1 MASASSTSAKNLFI
15 DSKLRLAERVQVNI
29 NNIGSVCRQV
39 LRGSRSA
46 DLLSHSAR
54 NLALQEHAIKNTEEN
69 LQRLN
74 ILATHLSYQCEA
86 ISKSANSL
94 EDVKE
99 QKVKMVNKLKLTL
112 EWAGGSEMIFGNIR
126 KRTVELS
133 DEVLKGKD
141 IRSLL
146 KWLKADSGFLTHNP
160 ELFFSG
166 DTVRPGILVVINDSD
181 WELCN
186 ELDYQLQDG
195 DYISF
200 ISTLHGG

>member
-1 MASASSTSAKNLFI
+1 
-15 DSKLRLAERVQVNI
+15 
-29 NNIGSVCRQV
+29 
-39 LRGSRSA
+39 
-46 DLLSHSAR
+46 
-54 NLALQEHAIKNTEEN
+54 
-69 LQRLN
+69 
-74 ILATHLSYQCEA
+74 
-86 ISKSANSL
+86 
-94 EDVKE
+94 
-99 QKVKMVNKLKLTL
+99 MVNKLKLTL

-195 DYISF
+195 DFISF